1 MQKAAEKLKTKTI
14 ASPVGDLVLYATDTA
29 LVAAQMKNQKHAL
42 ALDAEKVRG
51 PHPILDSASRDF
63 AAYFSGNLQTIETP
77 LAAEGTAFQ
86 EKVWAALRT
95 IPLGETWSYVQ
106 LAKKIGKPNAS
117 RAVGTANSRNPIAIL
132 VPCHRVI
139 GASGALTGYA
149 GGLEN
154 KKWLLDHEASWIHD
168 LPKVVQN
175 KQRSL
180 L

>member
-1 MQKAAEKLKTKTI
+1 MQTVAEKLRTRTI
-14 ASPVGDLVLYATDTA
+14 SSPVGDLILYATDDA

-42 ALDAEKVRG
+42 DLDAEEARG
-51 PHPILDSASRDF
+51 AHPILDSAARDF
-63 AAYFSGNLQTIETP
+63 TAYFSGNLQSIKTP
-77 LAAEGTAFQ
+77 LAAKGTAFQ
-86 EKVWAALRT
+86 QKVWAALRT
-95 IPLGETWSYVQ
+95 IPFGETWSYVQ

-154 KKWLLDHEASWIHD
+154 KKWLLDHEAKQLD
-168 LPKVVQN
+168 LAI
-175 KQRSL
+175 
-180 L
+180 